1 MVAEWL
7 LLQISQAK
15 PLWVAQV
22 RSGEIALSIPAHSEK
37 RVATLLKAMGLRQEK
52 LLSLLDQASKFSVPR
67 GNLEWVLS
75 LAGMLR
81 ELSMCAW
88 PHGNNKGVYK
98 ANSCELLSSVVHQ
111 GDERFAGALVSILAS
126 YNSLIY

>member
-7 LLQISQAK
+7 PLQIFRPSLCGSPRYGAGNSFFQSQ
-15 PLWVAQV
+15 
-22 RSGEIALSIPAHSEK
+22 RSEK

-52 LLSLLDQASKFSVPR
+52 RLSLLDQASKFSVPR

-81 ELSMCAW
+81 ELNMCSW
-88 PHGNNKGVYK
+88 PHGNNKGADK
-98 ANSCELLSSVVHQ
+98 ANSCELLSSAVHQ
-111 GDERFAGALVSILAS
+111 GDERFAGAPVSTLAS